1 MTTAGG
7 IGIGKSLQVGVNA
20 HVVGNLIVDGTTT
33 QSGGLT
39 VPNTTDATSASTGAI
54 TTTGGVGIAKKL
66 YVGDDASIVGAF
78 DVTGATSLH
87 GLSSVVNSTDSVSS
101 TDGALTVV
109 GGVGIAK
116 SLFVGNGASV
126 GGSLSVTGGTSLTG
140 AVSLSNTLD
149 SVSTATGSLVT
160 AGGVGIAKALFVGTD
175 ASVAGGLNV
184 SGIAAVQNDTDS
196 ITLTTGSITTA
207 GGVGIA
213 KSLRVG
219 TGIYG
224 TIQTAA
230 QPNIN
235 SVNVLNIT
243 GANATDAGLS
253 LGGQL
258 ITATAPELNYL
269 DGSTPGTAVAG
280 KALVVDSN
288 ISISNIQ
295 DLTAATLTG
304 TIQTASQPLI
314 SSVTNLD
321 VTAHDGLESGLK
333 LGGTLLLA
341 TADQL
346 NSYVAGTSDSTFNS
360 ATVKNNLTLT
370 GANGTD
376 TGLVLGST
384 LVTASG
390 TELNYLDT
398 TQGAAQP
405 SKALVLNSDS
415 NISGINLLS
424 ASQLTGTIQTAAQP
438 LISSVT
444 TLDVTGHNGS
454 TAGLALNGV
463 LVTSTAIE
471 LNYLDTTPGSAQ
483 LSKALVLDGSKSI
496 SGINSLSAVTL
507 TGTLSTTAQ
516 PNITS
521 VGNLTSL
528 SVGGNITIGAT
539 VLSETDLA
547 KIDLITN
554 GTASANKALV
564 LDTNSSISG
573 INSLS
578 SSVVAI
584 GTPANSDLPLEVGSK
599 QYQFAGAYAYTNS
612 SNAHGMADAGT
623 GTISEYSAR
632 FDGKLLVTGE
642 IQITSDKRL
651 KKNITNIDVETA
663 KHFVMESQPI
673 RFNWKNGDDIPELG
687 FLAQDVFRINPDLV
701 SVTPYPGMV
710 EEIDEDGFVSPA
722 NGKFTLSTG
731 KIIPLL
737 TMTTKDLYALNEEK
751 DAKIANLEE
760 RLAKLE
766 AMFAKM
772 A

>member
-1 MTTAGG
+1 M
-7 IGIGKSLQVGVNA
+7 N
-20 HVVGNLIVDGTTT
+20 
-33 QSGGLT
+33 
-39 VPNTTDATSASTGAI
+39 
-54 TTTGGVGIAKKL
+54 
-66 YVGDDASIVGAF
+66 YV
-78 DVTGATSLH
+78 
-87 GLSSVVNSTDSVSS
+87 
-101 TDGALTVV
+101 
-109 GGVGIAK
+109 
-116 SLFVGNGASV
+116 
-126 GGSLSVTGGTSLTG
+126 
-140 AVSLSNTLD
+140 
-149 SVSTATGSLVT
+149 
-160 AGGVGIAKALFVGTD
+160 
-175 ASVAGGLNV
+175 
-184 SGIAAVQNDTDS
+184 
-196 ITLTTGSITTA
+196 
-207 GGVGIA
+207 
-213 KSLRVG
+213 
-219 TGIYG
+219 
-224 TIQTAA
+224 
-230 QPNIN
+230 
-235 SVNVLNIT
+235 
-243 GANATDAGLS
+243 
-253 LGGQL
+253 
-258 ITATAPELNYL
+258 
-269 DGSTPGTAVAG
+269 
-280 KALVVDSN
+280 
-288 ISISNIQ
+288 
-295 DLTAATLTG
+295 
-304 TIQTASQPLI
+304 
-314 SSVTNLD
+314 
-321 VTAHDGLESGLK
+321 
-333 LGGTLLLA
+333 
-341 TADQL
+341 
-346 NSYVAGTSDSTFNS
+346 
-360 ATVKNNLTLT
+360 
-370 GANGTD
+370 
-376 TGLVLGST
+376 
-384 LVTASG
+384 
-390 TELNYLDT
+390 DT
-398 TQGAAQP
+398 TPGAAQP

-415 NISGINLLS
+415 NISGINSLS
-424 ASQLTGTIQTAAQP
+424 AYQLTGTIQTAAQP

-444 TLDVTGHNGS
+444 TLDITGHNGS
-454 TAGLALNGV
+454 TAGLALDGV

-483 LSKALVLDGSKSI
+483 ISKALVLDGSKSI
-496 SGINSLSAVTL
+496 GSINSLSAITLAGTL
-507 TGTLSTTAQ
+507 TTTAQ

-521 VGNLTSL
+521 VGKLTSL
-528 SVGGNITIGAT
+528 SVGGDITIGATGST

-547 KIDLITN
+547 KIDLVTN

-564 LDTNSSISG
+564 LDTNKNILG